1 MVKQYCILFFLLVN
15 FTITSQSNELS
26 GFTSVTVAYKIDK
39 NWSTNLETQ
48 IRSIADFNKI
58 DYYEIKGG
66 LGYHFNSNNQSLVG
80 LGRYAS
86 YSKNKLNREEFR
98 VWLQYLNSNY
108 ISRLKIEQRLR
119 AEKRFFHNPISN
131 ENSNSERFRY
141 RLNLI
146 LPINNKKIQAKTFF
160 VNSYDELFITTDSPT
175 ISRNRIFMGGGYQ
188 MNNSVGFALGYLF
201 QREFSSNTI
210 NYNFIYCGINFMIDR
225 SKKSNEEHITTPN
238 AD

>member
-1 MVKQYCILFFLLVN
+1 MLKQYIILFFLLVN
-15 FTITSQSNELS
+15 CTITSQSNDLS
-26 GFTSVTVAYKIDK
+26 GFTSLTATYKFNK

-66 LGYHFNSNNQSLVG
+66 VGYHFNPNNQTLIG

-86 YSKNKLNREEFR
+86 YSNSKLNKEEFR
-98 VWLQYLNSNY
+98 VWLQYINSNFV
-108 ISRLKIEQRLR
+108 SRLKIEQRFR

-146 LPINNKKIQAKTFF
+146 LPINNDKIQAKTFF
-160 VNSYDELFITTDSPT
+160 VNSYDELFITTETPT

-201 QREFSSNTI
+201 QREFSTI
-210 NYNFIYCGINFMIDR
+210 NKNYNFIYCGINFMIDP
-225 SKKSNEEHITTPN
+225 SKKSDDDHITTPH